1 MSVLAA
7 FKGQTAKL
15 DFVHMAFVLRIAKQ
29 MICSCKIEIL
39 GHAATTIVNVGQE
52 YALKIR
58 CA

>member
-1 MSVLAA
+1 MWELAA

-15 DFVHMAFVLRIAKQ
+15 DFVHMGFVLRIAKQ

-39 GHAATTIVNVGQE
+39 GHAVTTMINVVQV
-52 YALKIR
+52 YALKIS